1 MSNLPPLDIVIPPK
15 PNQEPEATQTSP
27 VEPTTPRKKSNAGKI
42 VAWSCGGCLGIIL
55 VGILIIYA
63 MISGYTNNL
72 NQEPPLTE
80 QDKINQPLAQ
90 AYNAAFTEQQ
100 KNLPDFTN
108 WMGAQFSQGIPCAS
122 NVDICIM
129 GNTGST
135 AATPSLLS
143 LEDAP
148 RICDEVLA
156 VAKTLGADQ
165 DAALSEASY
174 KALTAGA
181 KDRCVAT
188 MKANSR
194 TVGFGWWSPSY
205 FMLGN
210 TAEGT
215 PFAIQLNMYR
225 ESHGSGDITKDGE
238 YISYVISTSS
248 VFDSPGPLDDPVY
261 KRNWKDGQLQAL
273 TFLDTLA
280 YMRRANYS
288 ATSADNPSPFSPE
301 TAAWAKEDFEKY
313 FKVDAKFEFFKGSD
327 GLVRWFHVK
336 AKDGFDACVSTGTDK
351 ELVTQNED
359 SMASPLETGL
369 TGLTMLGGEITGP
382 IDQHSIGDFYRGSC
396 HE

>member
-1 MSNLPPLDIVIPPK
+1 MVELPELKIIVPPK
-15 PNQEPEATQTSP
+15 PNQEPVEPGAPTSEATPP
-27 VEPTTPRKKSNAGKI
+27 VKKSKAGKI
-42 VAWSCGGCLGIIL
+42 VAWTCGSCLGIVVI
-55 VGILIIYA
+55 GILIILGL
-63 MISGYTNNL
+63 ITNWNNSF

-165 DAALSEASY
+165 DAALGETSY
-174 KALTAGA
+174 QALTAGA

-194 TVGFGWWSPSY
+194 SVGFGWWSPSY

-359 SMASPLETGL
+359 SMASQLESGL
-369 TGLTMLGGEITGP
+369 PGITTLGGEITGP
-382 IDQHSIGDFYRGSC
+382 NDQHTIGYFYRGSC

>member
-1 MSNLPPLDIVIPPK
+1 MAELPELKIIVPPK
-15 PNQEPEATQTSP
+15 PNQEPVEPGAPTSEATPP
-27 VEPTTPRKKSNAGKI
+27 VKKSKAGKI
-42 VAWSCGGCLGIIL
+42 VAWTCGSCLGIVVI
-55 VGILIIYA
+55 GILIILGL
-63 MISGYTNNL
+63 ITNWNNSF

-90 AYNAAFTEQQ
+90 AYNEAFTAQQ
-100 KNLPDFTN
+100 ANLPDFTN

-165 DAALSEASY
+165 DAALGETSY
-174 KALTAGA
+174 QALTAGA

-194 TVGFGWWSPSY
+194 SVGFGWWSPSY
-205 FMLGN
+205 FMLGS
-210 TAEGT
+210 TAEGA

-280 YMRRANYS
+280 HMRRANYS

-351 ELVTQNED
+351 ELLTQNED

-382 IDQHSIGDFYRGSC
+382 IDQHSIGYFYRGSC

>member
-1 MSNLPPLDIVIPPK
+1 
-15 PNQEPEATQTSP
+15 
-27 VEPTTPRKKSNAGKI
+27 
-42 VAWSCGGCLGIIL
+42 
-55 VGILIIYA
+55 
-63 MISGYTNNL
+63 
-72 NQEPPLTE
+72 
-80 QDKINQPLAQ
+80 
-90 AYNAAFTEQQ
+90 
-100 KNLPDFTN
+100 
-108 WMGAQFSQGIPCAS
+108 MGAQFSQGIPCAS

-165 DAALSEASY
+165 DAALGETSY
-174 KALTAGA
+174 QALTAGA

-225 ESHGSGDITKDGE
+225 ESHGSGNIAKNGE

-248 VFDSPGPLDDPVY
+248 VFDSPQPLDDPVY
-261 KRNWKDGQLQAL
+261 NSNWKDGQTQAMAFLSTL
-273 TFLDTLA
+273 T
-280 YMRRANYS
+280 YVRRANYVAGS
-288 ATSADNPSPFSPE
+288 SDNPSPFSPE

-313 FKVDAKFEFFKGSD
+313 FNVDAKFEYFKGSD

-382 IDQHSIGDFYRGSC
+382 IDQHSIGYFYRGSC